1 MAAAAAGVEV
11 DIPLVELFLAELF
24 VEEADREYLTRSF
37 MYPYTREGQELR
49 QIMSPQRETGCF
61 DLGPYMEDEAYW
73 GWVMAGDDW
82 VILFPWHIGYRPV
95 ADGIDWVTLFQREN
109 DGVVQREDDRVVI
122 DLTGEEEGD
131 GSDLDDN
138 PYKRRRFEPSQ
149 II

>member
-1 MAAAAAGVEV
+1 M
-11 DIPLVELFLAELF
+11 
-24 VEEADREYLTRSF
+24 
-37 MYPYTREGQELR
+37 
-49 QIMSPQRETGCF
+49 
-61 DLGPYMEDEAYW
+61 
-73 GWVMAGDDW
+73 
-82 VILFPWHIGYRPV
+82 FPWPIGYRPV

-149 II
+149 TPPQTIGVF

>member
-1 MAAAAAGVEV
+1 
-11 DIPLVELFLAELF
+11 
-24 VEEADREYLTRSF
+24 

-49 QIMSPQRETGCF
+49 QIMSPQPETGGF

-73 GWVMAGDDW
+73 GWVTAGDGW
-82 VILFPWHIGYRPV
+82 VTLFPWPIGYRPV

-131 GSDLDDN
+131 DNPYMIDLDDN